1 MRSKVVN
8 NWPINDDTAELLE
21 RRLQA
26 NPPKM
31 ALDVGSG
38 RSTVIMA
45 RYAERVI
52 ALEHED
58 RFFWQTRQALIDAGP
73 FYNCEL
79 WHSPITQHEAG
90 PWYGFNFGEEV
101 FDFVLIDGPPQKIGR
116 QAGLPLIW
124 PHLAQDFEIWLDDWD
139 RDHEKQCVKEWTAK
153 YPIQIE
159 ELSPTLL
166 KITRA

>member
-1 MRSKVVN
+1 MN
-8 NWPINDDTAELLE
+8 NWPINDATADLLE
-21 RRLQA
+21 ARMQA
-26 NPPKM
+26 NPPKC

-52 ALEHED
+52 ALEHEA
-58 RFFWQTRQALIDAGP
+58 RYFWKTAQMLNVALGIRDKCKLYQAPIRQ
-73 FYNCEL
+73 FNE
-79 WHSPITQHEAG
+79 G
-90 PWYGFNFGEEV
+90 PWYDYDFQDT

-124 PHLAQDFEIWLDDWD
+124 PHLASGFEIWLDDWN
-139 RDHEKQCVKEWTAK
+139 RAHEKQCVKEWQK
-153 YPIQIE
+153 RFPIQIE
-159 ELSPTLL
+159 ELSSTLL

>member
-1 MRSKVVN
+1 MN

-21 RRLQA
+21 RRLQS

-45 RYAERVI
+45 HYAEFVI
-52 ALEHED
+52 ALEHNK
-58 RFFWQTRQALIDAGP
+58 RFFDQTAKMLEECDKYKWSLHLVEITEFVAG
-73 FYNCEL
+73 
-79 WHSPITQHEAG
+79 H
-90 PWYGFNFGEEV
+90 WYDYDFDHTKQV

-139 RDHEKQCVKEWTAK
+139 RDHEKQCVKQWQAK

>member
-1 MRSKVVN
+1 VN

-21 RRLQA
+21 RRMQS

-45 RYAERVI
+45 HYAEFVL
-52 ALEHED
+52 ALEHD
-58 RFFWQTRQALIDAGP
+58 KRFQEQTAAMLEGIDKYKWCVSLESIRTFDVGRWYDYDFDVTRQ
-73 FYNCEL
+73 
-79 WHSPITQHEAG
+79 
-90 PWYGFNFGEEV
+90 V
-101 FDFVLIDGPPQKIGR
+101 FDFVMIDGPPQKIGR

-139 RDHEKQCVKEWTAK
+139 RDHEKQCVKEWQAK
-153 YPIQIE
+153 YPIQTE

>member
-1 MRSKVVN
+1 MN

-21 RRLQA
+21 RRMQS

-45 RYAERVI
+45 HYAERVI
-52 ALEHED
+52 ALEHEAKYA
-58 RFFWQTRQALIDAGP
+58 RQSAAMLWDATKDG
-73 FYNCEL
+73 NRN
-79 WHSPITQHEAG
+79 WIVVHAPIKDFDAG
-90 PWYGFNFGEEV
+90 PWYNYEFQDT
-101 FDFVLIDGPPQKIGR
+101 FDFVMIDGPPQKIGR

-124 PHLAQDFEIWLDDWD
+124 PHLAKDFEVWLDDWD
-139 RDHEKQCVKEWTAK
+139 RDHEKQCVKEWQAK
-153 YPIQIE
+153 YPIQTE